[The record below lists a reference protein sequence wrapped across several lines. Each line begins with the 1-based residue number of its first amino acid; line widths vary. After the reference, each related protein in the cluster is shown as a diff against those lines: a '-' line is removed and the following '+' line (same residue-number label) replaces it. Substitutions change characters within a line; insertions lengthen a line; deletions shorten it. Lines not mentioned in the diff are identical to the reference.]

1 VSRLGRPSRRGR
13 RGITNPAQ
21 IRGLP
26 KELCQPDW
34 WTSVQLW
41 RKTLLARE
49 REQGAHEFERRPAA
63 RRDGAPH
70 MIKIAVIGA
79 TGRTGRLVAEQALK
93 RGHRVVAYVRRAGA
107 LRASEGLR
115 IVMGELFDS
124 EQLQSALSDVDT
136 VICCLGTYRHRPV
149 DLMQNNLP
157 QIVQAMKRAGRTRLI
172 LLSAYGVGET
182 ARTASLVA
190 GILYKTMFRS
200 IFNDKERSEA
210 GLATSGL
217 EWTGVYPVGLTDG
230 PLIEAVEVR
239 PTNEVKKVKGLPMV
253 SRANVA
259 KVLLDA
265 AEDSRTIR
273 QKLLVTSKGSLR

>member
-1 VSRLGRPSRRGR
+1 
-13 RGITNPAQ
+13 
-21 IRGLP
+21 
-26 KELCQPDW
+26 
-34 WTSVQLW
+34 
-41 RKTLLARE
+41 
-49 REQGAHEFERRPAA
+49 
-63 RRDGAPH
+63 
-70 MIKIAVIGA
+70 MMKIVVLGA
-79 TGRTGRLVAEQALK
+79 TGRTGGLVVEQALK

-115 IVMGELFDS
+115 IVVGELFDS
-124 EQLQSALSDVDT
+124 EHLQSALSDVDA
-136 VICCLGTYRHRPV
+136 VICCLGTYRQKPV

-157 QIVQAMKRAGRTRLI
+157 LIVQAMKRAGRTRLI

-190 GILYKTMFRS
+190 RIVYKTMFRS
-200 IFNDKERSEA
+200 IFHDKERSEA

-217 EWTGVYPVGLTDG
+217 DWTGIYPVGLTDG

-239 PTNEVKKVKGLPMV
+239 PANKVKKVKGLPMV

-259 KVLLDA
+259 TVLLDT

-273 QKLLVTSKGSLR
+273 QKWLVTSKGSVR